1 MAHPGAPRAPRRFQR
16 VLAVSALLLAAN
28 AAATPILMQPQ
39 PGATYAHGRYYLIP
53 QPYAQ
58 VKANIEQG
66 LAGKDLGGFEG
77 RDDSGPLSAMEFY
90 WAEIGARHLPALK
103 QALERQ
109 ASQAADPV
117 LAKALAAGVV
127 SREEYDTFRA
137 AIARQPDHAAENIK
151 ALPFFSQPVA
161 RWSFQRERG
170 KSRRTQADYGTV
182 MDLSGL
188 TGRDAL
194 TLVWHGGT
202 DTTVTRHFRL
212 TSCMI
217 GVTCFPDP
225 HFEYNSQSVEHTDAA
240 LDTYLDGLAR
250 RLQALPEADAD
261 RVMQAYFD
269 VYARGRA
276 TSTAAPA
283 PTVEAAALPATTV
296 SGIRLPADESDLRRY
311 DNDSWRM
318 LALPDGSLLASG
330 AATQR
335 FVPRAAP
342 AAAAGAARSGQD
354 AVTAIDREAPPG
366 FGLANAL
373 KINADGQVW
382 AQGLRE
388 DGGRTLLAWR
398 QGQRGAV
405 AHPLGA
411 RFPDRYIDD
420 WTLPASGGVA
430 LRIGDELYTMT
441 PQGRWSQESW
451 NGSLRRD
458 ATDTLEQA
466 LPWVPSDAI
475 QFGDGLFWTADR
487 DGYGIDPGSTRVVA
501 SFPTATP
508 KLFFGS
514 RRGNW
519 ALAVAET
526 PEGRRLRAVDLRTG
540 QARFDLETPAVY
552 YTSAAA
558 RSAHGRLLAV
568 SGAENTVVILD
579 MTQDRL
585 LANLRVPKDYSV
597 SALAFSW
604 RGERLWIY
612 ARPVGNNDA
621 AQLIA
626 WDAPAEAVDPA
637 QGRDLPDQIRCGY
650 SMACR

>member
-1 MAHPGAPRAPRRFQR
+1 MAHPGAPRRFKR
-16 VLAVSALLLAAN
+16 ILAVSALLLSAS
-28 AAATPILMQPQ
+28 AAAAPILMQPL
-39 PGATYAHGRYYLIP
+39 PGAPYTPGRYYLIP

-58 VKANIEQG
+58 VKADIEQG
-66 LAGKDLGGFEG
+66 LAGKDLGGFDG
-77 RDDSGPLSAMEFY
+77 RDDSGPLSSMEFY

-103 QALERQ
+103 QALEQQ

-117 LAKALAAGVV
+117 LAKALAAGAV
-127 SREEYDTFRA
+127 SPQERDAFRA
-137 AIARQPDHAAENIK
+137 AIARQPDYAQEHIK
-151 ALPFFSQPVA
+151 SLPFFSQAVA

-170 KSRRTQADYGTV
+170 KARRTQADYGTV
-182 MDLSGL
+182 MDLSGV
-188 TGRDAL
+188 TGREAL
-194 TLVWHGGT
+194 TLVWHGGA

-212 TSCMI
+212 TSCMV

-225 HFEYNSQSVEHTDAA
+225 HFEYDRQRIEHTDAA
-240 LDTYLDGLAR
+240 LDRYLDGLAQ

-269 VYARGRA
+269 AYARGRA
-276 TSTAAPA
+276 TATASAAPS
-283 PTVEAAALPATTV
+283 VAAATLPETSV

-311 DNDSWRM
+311 DNDRWRL

-335 FVPRAAP
+335 LVPRTTT
-342 AAAAGAARSGQD
+342 AAAEGAPRSGQN
-354 AVTAIDREAPPG
+354 AVTAVDREAAAG
-366 FGLANAL
+366 FGLAGAL
-373 KINADGQVW
+373 KITADGQVW

-388 DGGRTLLAWR
+388 DGARTLLAWR
-398 QGQRGAV
+398 PGQRGV
-405 AHPLGA
+405 VVHPLGA

-420 WTLPASGGVA
+420 WTLPAAGGVA
-430 LRIGDELYTMT
+430 LRVGDELYTVT
-441 PQGRWSQESW
+441 PQGRWSQRSW
-451 NGSLRRD
+451 NGALRRD
-458 ATDTLEQA
+458 AVDTLEHA

-475 QFGDGLFWTADR
+475 QFGDGLFWAADR
-487 DGYGIDPGSTRVVA
+487 DGYGIDPGGARVVA

-508 KLFFGS
+508 KLLFGS
-514 RRGNW
+514 RRGEW

-526 PEGRRLRAVDLRTG
+526 PDGRRLRAIDLRTG
-540 QARFDLETPAVY
+540 LARFDLETPAVY

-568 SGAENTVVILD
+568 SGADSTVIVLD
-579 MTQDRL
+579 MTQGRL
-585 LANLRVPKDYSV
+585 LANLRVPKEYSV

-604 RGERLWIY
+604 AGDRLWIY
-612 ARPVGNNDA
+612 ARPVGNSDV

-626 WDAPAEAVDPA
+626 WDAPAGAIDPA
-637 QGRDLPDQIRCGY
+637 RGRDLPDQIRCDY

>member
-1 MAHPGAPRAPRRFQR
+1 MAHPGAPRALRRLKR
-16 VLAVSALLLAAN
+16 DLAVSALLLSAS
-28 AAATPILMQPQ
+28 AAAAPILMQPL
-39 PGATYAHGRYYLIP
+39 PGATYAQGRYYLIP

-58 VKANIEQG
+58 VKADIEQG

-77 RDDSGPLSAMEFY
+77 RDDSAPLSSMEFY

-117 LAKALAAGVV
+117 LARALAAGAV
-127 SREEYDTFRA
+127 SREEHDTFRA
-137 AIARQPDHAAENIK
+137 AIARQPDHAPENIK

-194 TLVWHGGT
+194 TLIWHGGT

-212 TSCMI
+212 TSCMV
-217 GVTCFPDP
+217 GVTCFPAP
-225 HFEYNSQSVEHTDAA
+225 RIEYNSQSVEHTDAA
-240 LDTYLDGLAR
+240 LDSYLAGLAR
-250 RLQALPEADAD
+250 RLQALPEAEAD

-269 VYARGRA
+269 AYARGRA
-276 TSTAAPA
+276 TATAPAAPA
-283 PTVEAAALPATTV
+283 IAAAALPATTV

-330 AATQR
+330 AATHR
-335 FVPRAAP
+335 FVPRTGP
-342 AAAAGAARSGQD
+342 AAEGAARSGQK
-354 AVTAIDREAPPG
+354 AVTAIDREATTG
-366 FGLANAL
+366 FGQANAL
-373 KINADGQVW
+373 KIGADGQVW

-398 QGQRGAV
+398 PGQRGAL

-441 PQGRWSQESW
+441 PQGLWSQRAW

-458 ATDTLEQA
+458 AAETLEHA

-475 QFGDGLFWTADR
+475 QFGDGLFWAADR
-487 DGYGIDPGSTRVVA
+487 DGYGIDPGSARVVA

-508 KLFFGS
+508 KLLFGS
-514 RRGNW
+514 RRGDW

-526 PEGRRLRAVDLRTG
+526 PDGRRLRAIDLRTG
-540 QARFDLETPAVY
+540 QVRFDLETPAVY

-568 SGAENTVVILD
+568 SGADNAVVILD
-579 MTQDRL
+579 MARGRL
-585 LANLRVPKDYSV
+585 LANLRAPKEYSV

-604 RGERLWIY
+604 AGDRLWIY

-626 WDAPAEAVDPA
+626 WEAPAEVVDPA

>member
-1 MAHPGAPRAPRRFQR
+1 MAQPGASRALRRFKR
-16 VLAVSALLLAAN
+16 VLASAALLLSASAGS
-28 AAATPILMQPQ
+28 APILMQPL
-39 PGATYAHGRYYLIP
+39 PGATYTQGRYYLIP
-53 QPYAQ
+53 QPYAT
-58 VKANIEQG
+58 VKADLEQG
-66 LAGKDLGGFEG
+66 LAGKDLGGFQG
-77 RDDSGPLSAMEFY
+77 RDDSGPLSSMEFY
-90 WAEIGARHLPALK
+90 WPEIGARHLPALK
-103 QALERQ
+103 QALDHQ

-117 LAKALAAGVV
+117 LAKALATGVI
-127 SREEYDTFRA
+127 SREEHDTFRA
-137 AIARQPDHAAENIK
+137 AIARQPDHALEDIK

-170 KSRRTQADYGTV
+170 KSRRTQADYGTI

-212 TSCMI
+212 TRCMV

-225 HFEYNSQSVEHTDAA
+225 HIEYNSQSVEHTDAA
-240 LDTYLDGLAR
+240 LDNYLDGLAQ
-250 RLQALPEADAD
+250 RLQALPEAEAD
-261 RVMQAYFD
+261 RVLQAYFD
-269 VYARGRA
+269 AYARGRSAA
-276 TSTAAPA
+276 TAPAAPA
-283 PTVEAAALPATTV
+283 VAAAALPATTV

-311 DNDSWRM
+311 DNDSWRL

-335 FVPRAAP
+335 FVPRTAAEST
-342 AAAAGAARSGQD
+342 ARSGRD
-354 AVTAIDREAPPG
+354 AVSAIDREATTG

-373 KINADGQVW
+373 KITADGQVW

-398 QGQRGAV
+398 PGQRGGAV

-411 RFPDRYIDD
+411 QFPDRYIDD
-420 WTLPASGGVA
+420 WTLPATGGVA

-441 PQGRWSQESW
+441 PQGRWSQRSW
-451 NGSLRRD
+451 NGPLRRD
-458 ATDTLEQA
+458 AAETLEHA

-475 QFGDGLFWTADR
+475 QFGDGLFWAADR

-514 RRGNW
+514 RRGGW

-526 PEGRRLRAVDLRTG
+526 PDGRRLRIVDLRTG
-540 QARFDLETPAVY
+540 QVRFDLDTPAVY

-568 SGAENTVVILD
+568 SGADNTVVVID
-579 MTQDRL
+579 MAQGRL
-585 LANLRVPKDYSV
+585 LANLRAPKEYSV

-604 RGERLWIY
+604 AGDRLWIY
-612 ARPVGNNDA
+612 ARPVGNNNV

-626 WDAPAEAVDPA
+626 WDAPADAVDPA
-637 QGRDLPDQIRCGY
+637 QGRDLPDQVRCGY